1 MKTPFSFLLLFLFLL
16 GFGQKIK
23 DDSCSYYRK
32 HLYELAEKVKKEKNQ
47 INYKKLI
54 EIIDRDIN
62 KEKIKTENLVLIY
75 NVDFNY
81 YPRLADDEVI
91 KNDCLLDEKFNCIN
105 FNQETFWTKNN
116 IKFLSKYLNK
126 NIILS
131 NQNLTFTK
139 SRHDEYKKDYYKKSF
154 NKKNRHYVSLKR
166 FFQKQKQGNY
176 TLVTSVKKD
185 EIDMC
190 YLPYENSGNLHLIYD
205 QTNNSKNFNTLKLE
219 FFNYPNKIVKI
230 GFVYNSDYENKI
242 YKTYQCQNKNWV
254 EIPTTDEYK
263 F

>member
-1 MKTPFSFLLLFLFLL
+1 MKIPLSFLLLFLFLL
-16 GFGQKIK
+16 GFGQKMK
-23 DDSCSYYRK
+23 YDSCYDYGE
-32 HLYELAEKVKKEKNQ
+32 YVNDLAEKVKKEKNQ

-54 EIIDRDIN
+54 KIIDRDIN
-62 KEKIKTENLVLIY
+62 KEKLNSENLVLTY
-75 NVDFNY
+75 NVDLDY
-81 YPRLADDEVI
+81 YPHIVMDETI
-91 KNDCLLDEKFNCIN
+91 KYGCSVDEKLYHPN
-105 FNQETFWTKNN
+105 FNQETFLTKSN
-116 IKFLSKYLNK
+116 INFLSKYLNK

-131 NQNLTFTK
+131 NQNLTFIKPKQNEDKK
-139 SRHDEYKKDYYKKSF
+139 SYYKKSF

-190 YLPYENSGNLHLIYD
+190 YLPYENNGNLHLIND
-205 QTNNSKNFNTLKLE
+205 ETNNNKNFNTLKLE

-242 YKTYQCQNKNWV
+242 YKTYQYQNKNWV